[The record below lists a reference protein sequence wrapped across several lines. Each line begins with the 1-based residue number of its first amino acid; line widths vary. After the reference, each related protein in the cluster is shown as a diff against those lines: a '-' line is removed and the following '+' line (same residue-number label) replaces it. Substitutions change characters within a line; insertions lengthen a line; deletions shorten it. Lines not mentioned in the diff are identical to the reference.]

1 MPSISP
7 SPSSLG
13 FGDITAKT
21 DLARS
26 LVTVQ
31 MLLSLVVLGLVVKLF
46 STAVTVGLKRQS
58 AKHPDPGPDPGQAA
72 PATG

>member
-1 MPSISP
+1 VPSISP

-58 AKHPDPGPDPGQAA
+58 DKHPDPGPDPGQAA